1 MSKSII
7 FNIQKFSIHDGPGIR
22 TTVFFK
28 GCPLSCLWC
37 HNPESQDVNKEILYD
52 KNKCVLCGKCKE
64 VCPTNAIKIEDGKL
78 TTDKNKCNFCGQ
90 CVIYCVHGAREIVGK
105 EYSVDDVMKEVI
117 KDKIF
122 YEQSNGGVTV
132 SGGEPLMQ
140 IDFVEELLMRLKGEN
155 IHTAVD
161 TSGAVS
167 FDILERVAKY
177 TDLFLYDLKLMD
189 DEKHKGYVGVSN
201 KSIIEN
207 LIKLSKIHSNI
218 NIRLPIIGK
227 VNDNTEHIEK
237 VLELLKDL
245 NIKKVNLL
253 PYHSIAKHKYEKLG
267 LFYEDEKMSVPSEG
281 KMSSFKEMFEKN
293 GYIVKIGG

>member
-1 MSKSII
+1 MSNSLI

-28 GCPLSCLWC
+28 GCPLNCLWC

-78 TTDKNKCNFCGQ
+78 TTDKNKCNFSGE
-90 CVIYCVHGAREIVGK
+90 CVIYCIYGAREIVGK

-140 IDFVEELLMRLKGEN
+140 IEFVQELLMRLKVEN

-161 TSGAVS
+161 TSGAVN
-167 FDILERVAKY
+167 FDILKRVAKY
-177 TDLFLYDLKLMD
+177 TDLFLYDLKLID
-189 DEKHKGYVGVSN
+189 DEKHKEYIGVSN
-201 KSIIEN
+201 KNIIEN
-207 LIKLSKIHSNI
+207 LINLSKIHSNI

-227 VNDNTEHIEK
+227 VNDNIEHIEK

-267 LFYEDEKMSVPSEG
+267 LFYEDEKMSVPSEA
-281 KMSSFKEMFEKN
+281 KMNSFKEMFEKN